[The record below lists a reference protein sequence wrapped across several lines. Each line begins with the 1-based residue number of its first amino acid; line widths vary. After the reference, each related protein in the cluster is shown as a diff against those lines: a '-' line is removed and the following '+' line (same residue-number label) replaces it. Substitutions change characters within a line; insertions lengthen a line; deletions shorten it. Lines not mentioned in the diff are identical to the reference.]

1 MAAKAADNC
10 TERLLVTANLIPAR
24 AARATLLSPYGLAL
38 VSFTFFV
45 LVWILPPRIYTTYLE
60 ERDLL
65 FLDPASML
73 LYTLCVGAFVAGLK
87 LVDIFFPSV
96 IAPLARIRTRLPGPA
111 FLLLPIVIGSA
122 FTLASIGLLV
132 QGNPALVGLILLQQG
147 SQIKDTLDVRQPLGL
162 SSMWLLGICWWAMWR
177 SHQVELR
184 SRWSRWIVNFSI
196 AIGILL
202 VTVSASLKLA
212 RGELMPVVAGC
223 ALLYLV
229 QRISEGRWS
238 ARTVVKATAALTVGI
253 VALFTLMS
261 LARGSEDLDSF
272 MGALLGYSVSSYNRL
287 AALVNGR
294 LHYPYTGSGLYLSS
308 FVSFNTSLNSVFP
321 ISAFMHWPSYADM
334 WDSQFAATWQAG
346 LDGTRIWSGAF
357 GYIFADFGW
366 FTPVVL
372 FFYGLLCGSI
382 WRSIKLGELFGII
395 LYPWCGFCILFWF
408 GTNALLDTKLVV
420 FLLVA
425 LVLSAYERL
434 TVCAASTMGA

>member
-1 MAAKAADNC
+1 M
-10 TERLLVTANLIPAR
+10 
-24 AARATLLSPYGLAL
+24 
-38 VSFTFFV
+38 
-45 LVWILPPRIYTTYLE
+45 LPPSLYTTYLE

-73 LYTLCVGAFVAGLK
+73 FYTLCVGAFIIGLSVVAT
-87 LVDIFFPSV
+87 FFPAAF
-96 IAPLARIRTRLPGPA
+96 APLARLKTRLPEPA
-111 FLLLPIVIGSA
+111 FLLLPIAVGSA
-122 FTLASIGLLV
+122 FTLVSIGLLL

-177 SHQVELR
+177 YRQVELR
-184 SRWSRWIVNFSI
+184 SRWSRWVISLSI
-196 AIGILL
+196 AAGILL
-202 VTVSASLKLA
+202 VLISASLKLA
-212 RGELMPVVAGC
+212 RGELIPVVAGC

-229 QRISEGRWS
+229 QHTSEGRWS
-238 ARTVVKATAALTVGI
+238 TRTALKAALVLTVGAI
-253 VALFTLMS
+253 ALFTLMS
-261 LARGSEDLDSF
+261 LARGSEDMDAFVS
-272 MGALLGYSVSSYNRL
+272 ALLGYTVSSYNRL

-294 LHYPYTGSGLYLSS
+294 LHYPYTGRGLYFSS
-308 FVSFNTSLNSVFP
+308 FVSFNSSLNSFLPV
-321 ISAFMHWPSYADM
+321 SEFMHWPSYADM

-366 FTPVVL
+366 FAPVIL
-372 FFYGLLCGSI
+372 FLYGLLCGWV
-382 WRSIKLGELFGII
+382 WRSIKLGHLFGIL

-425 LVLSAYERL
+425 LVLSGYERL
-434 TVCAASTMGA
+434 FVCNGSTENALGG

>member
-1 MAAKAADNC
+1 MADLHP
-10 TERLLVTANLIPAR
+10 TRTARTA
-24 AARATLLSPYGLAL
+24 LLSPYGLAL

-45 LVWILPPRIYTTYLE
+45 LVWLLPPSIYTTYLE
-60 ERDLL
+60 ERDFL

-73 LYTLCVGAFVAGLK
+73 LYTLCVGAFIAGL
-87 LVDIFFPSV
+87 LLIDTFFPSGF
-96 IAPLARIRTRLPGPA
+96 APPARITTRIPEPI
-111 FLLLPIVIGSA
+111 FLLIPIAIASI
-122 FTLASIGLLV
+122 FTLVSIALLV

-147 SQIKDTLDVRQPLGL
+147 SQVKDTLDVRQPLGL

-177 SHQVELR
+177 YRQVELR
-184 SRWSRWIVNFSI
+184 SRWSRGIISGSI
-196 AIGILL
+196 AFGILL
-202 VTVSASLKLA
+202 VMVSASLKLA

-229 QRISEGRWS
+229 QRASEGRWNT
-238 ARTVVKATAALTVGI
+238 RTVLKAATALAAGV

-272 MGALLGYSVSSYNRL
+272 VGALLGYSVSSYNRL

-308 FVSFNTSLNSVFP
+308 FVSFNTSFNSVIP
-321 ISAFMHWPSYADM
+321 ISSFMRWPSYADM

-357 GYIFADFGW
+357 GYIFADFAW
-366 FTPVVL
+366 FTPLVL
-372 FFYGLLCGSI
+372 FVYGLLCGWV
-382 WRSIKLGELFGII
+382 WRSIKLGRLFGVV
-395 LYPWCGFCILFWF
+395 LYPWCGFCVLFWF
-408 GTNALLDTKLVV
+408 GTNALLDTKLFV

-434 TVCAASTMGA
+434 VVCTGPAIAG

>member
-1 MAAKAADNC
+1 
-10 TERLLVTANLIPAR
+10 VTGDLNPTR
-24 AARATLLSPYGLAL
+24 AGRSTWLSPYGLAL
-38 VSFTFFV
+38 VSFTFFA
-45 LVWILPPRIYTTYLE
+45 LVWLLPPGIYSAYLE

-73 LYTLCVGAFVAGLK
+73 FYLMCVGAFMLGLAAI
-87 LVDIFFPSV
+87 DTFFPSAF
-96 IAPLARIRTRLPGPA
+96 APALRIKTRLPAAA
-111 FLLLPIVIGSA
+111 FLLLPIALGAVL
-122 FTLASIGLLV
+122 TLVSIALLLR
-132 QGNPALVGLILLQQG
+132 GNPALVGLILLQQG

-177 SHQVELR
+177 YRQVDIP
-184 SRWSRWIVNFSI
+184 SRFWRWMVSLGI
-196 AIGILL
+196 AFGILL
-202 VTVSASLKLA
+202 VMVSGSLKLA
-212 RGELMPVVAGC
+212 RGELIPVVSGC

-229 QRISEGRWS
+229 QRIGTGRWS
-238 ARTVVKATAALTVGI
+238 TRKLIQAAAVVTLGAI
-253 VALFTLMS
+253 ALFTLMS
-261 LARGSEDLDSF
+261 LARGGEDMDAF
-272 MGALLGYSVSSYNRL
+272 VGALLGYTVSSYNRL

-308 FVSFNTSLNSVFP
+308 FVSFNTSLNTILP
-321 ISAFMHWPSYADM
+321 INEYMHWPSYADM

-366 FTPVVL
+366 FAPAVL
-372 FFYGLLCGSI
+372 FFYGLICGWV
-382 WRSIKLGELFGII
+382 WRSIKLGHLVGIV

-425 LVLSAYERL
+425 LLLSAYERL
-434 TVCAASTMGA
+434 VVRTGSAIGESA

>member
-1 MAAKAADNC
+1 MTDGL
-10 TERLLVTANLIPAR
+10 TQIPAG
-24 AARATLLSPYGLAL
+24 RATWLSPYGLAL

-45 LVWILPPRIYTTYLE
+45 LVWMLPPSLYTAYLE

-73 LYTLCVGAFVAGLK
+73 LYALCVGAFILGLSVVAT
-87 LVDIFFPSV
+87 FFPAV
-96 IAPLARIRTRLPGPA
+96 FAPLTRIKTRLPATA
-111 FLLLPIVIGSA
+111 FLLLPIAVASA
-122 FTLASIGLLV
+122 FTLASIGLLL

-177 SHQVELR
+177 YRQVELR
-184 SRWSRWIVNFSI
+184 SRWSRWAISLSI
-196 AIGILL
+196 AAGILL
-202 VTVSASLKLA
+202 VLISALLKLA
-212 RGELMPVVAGC
+212 RGELIPVVAGC

-229 QRISEGRWS
+229 QRTSEGRWS
-238 ARTVVKATAALTVGI
+238 TRTALKAAIVLSVGVI
-253 VALFTLMS
+253 ALFTLMS
-261 LARGSEDLDSF
+261 LARGSEDMDAFVS
-272 MGALLGYSVSSYNRL
+272 ALLGYTVSSYNRL

-308 FVSFNTSLNSVFP
+308 FVSFNTSLNSVLP
-321 ISAFMHWPSYADM
+321 ISDFMHWPSYADM

-366 FTPVVL
+366 LSPLVL
-372 FFYGLLCGSI
+372 FIYGLLCGWV
-382 WRSIKLGELFGII
+382 WRSIKLGHLSGII

-425 LVLSAYERL
+425 LVLSGYEHLLVR
-434 TVCAASTMGA
+434 TVSPVAG